1 MRMMVT
7 ATFPLQKFNKAVRNG
22 TAGEKLGR
30 ILDDIKPEAVY
41 FVEQNGK
48 RCCVLVVEVEDAS
61 RVPSIAEPFFLGF
74 NASVEFRICM
84 SSEDLQNAGLDE
96 LGEKWG

>member
-30 ILDDIKPEAVY
+30 IMDDIKPEAVY
-41 FVEQNGK
+41 FIERDGK
-48 RCCVLVVEVEDAS
+48 RTCVMIVEIDNAS
-61 RVPSIAEPFFLGF
+61 KVPAVSEPFFLGF
-74 NASVEFRICM
+74 NCSVEFNICM

>member
-30 ILDDIKPEAVY
+30 IMDDIKPEAVY
-41 FVEQNGK
+41 FIEQNGK
-48 RCCVLVVEVEDAS
+48 RTCVPRSTRGTSGRWPRS
-61 RVPSIAEPFFLGF
+61 RPGS
-74 NASVEFRICM
+74 RR
-84 SSEDLQNAGLDE
+84 
-96 LGEKWG
+96 

>member
-7 ATFPLQKFNKAVRNG
+7 ATFPLQKFNKAVQKG
-22 TAGEKLGR
+22 TAGRKLGA
-30 ILDDIKPEAVY
+30 ILEDIKPEAVY
-41 FVEQNGK
+41 FVEQSGK
-48 RCCVLVVEVEDAS
+48 RCCVMIVEIDHAS
-61 RVPSIAEPFFLGF
+61 KVPAVAEPFFLGF

-84 SSEDLQNAGLDE
+84 SSEDLQNAGLEE